1 MTFLK
6 KISGKIKSAVPVPP
20 RKKGRHV
27 FRPQA
32 LTRQSYTPFQKKNP
46 LSRVQRGLK
55 RLGSFFSRVKTA
67 EPPGRSS
74 RPGNRNSSFV
84 LGCLI
89 IMSVIAIAYVS
100 RGWVAG
106 FFSGVEYFEV
116 QDNVTIDGCHV
127 TTPAEIR
134 EVGEIRYHTNLFSIN
149 AGKLAAILVRL
160 PWISEVTVDRIWPN
174 KLQIHVVEHAPEAL
188 ILQGDPGKEQLYY
201 MDNRGVAFIA
211 VKHGQDLDYPVIT
224 GVGNFQEPDKRKEIF
239 GDVLHFLKLV
249 KSNNPNLPA
258 QSISEIHLDKTE
270 GMVVYL
276 VDYPFPIFFGTGGVA
291 KKYKQLEEVLGVLY
305 KHRKEG
311 MQISQVE
318 YIRMDYLTN
327 KVLVA
332 QSGPG

>member
-89 IMSVIAIAYVS
+89 IMSVVAIAYVS

-134 EVGEIRYHTNLFSIN
+134 EVGEIRYHTNLFTIF
-149 AGKLAAILVRL
+149 
-160 PWISEVTVDRIWPN
+160 
-174 KLQIHVVEHAPEAL
+174 
-188 ILQGDPGKEQLYY
+188 QLYPPISTWVQTIKFFLSSA
-201 MDNRGVAFIA
+201 M
-211 VKHGQDLDYPVIT
+211 T
-224 GVGNFQEPDKRKEIF
+224 GEV
-239 GDVLHFLKLV
+239 
-249 KSNNPNLPA
+249 
-258 QSISEIHLDKTE
+258 
-270 GMVVYL
+270 MY
-276 VDYPFPIFFGTGGVA
+276 VDCGYNIMG
-291 KKYKQLEEVLGVLY
+291 Y
-305 KHRKEG
+305 
-311 MQISQVE
+311 
-318 YIRMDYLTN
+318 
-327 KVLVA
+327 
-332 QSGPG
+332 